1 MIRDSYYTIDLPA
14 KGEYK
19 EKGSKFIAYSFPL
32 NVDIELEGIL
42 ERIKNEHPKARHYC
56 YAYRIGTDMNKFR
69 TNDDGE
75 PSGTAGKPILGQI
88 QCFNI
93 TNVLVVVV
101 RYFGGTK
108 LGASGLISAYKS
120 ATKDALDNS
129 SVIEKYITATYLLNF
144 NYDHMG
150 HILSVIKENNVDITQ
165 KSFDEE
171 CLITI
176 EMRLSEE
183 KAKILKLKA
192 GILGI
197 STDEA
202 EAIAEIPYC
211 KIQKS

>member
-1 MIRDSYYTIDLPA
+1 MIRDSYLTIALPA

-32 NVDIELEGIL
+32 NADTELEGII
-42 ERIKNEHPKARHYC
+42 ESIKNEHPKARHYC

-88 QCFNI
+88 QSFNL

-108 LGASGLISAYKS
+108 LGASGLINAYKS
-120 ATKDALDNS
+120 ATKEALDNS
-129 SVIEKYITATYLLNF
+129 SEIEKYIKASYILHF
-144 NYDHMG
+144 NYDQMG
-150 HILSVIKENNVDITQ
+150 HILSVIKDNNIDITQ

-171 CLITI
+171 CQITI
-176 EMRLSEE
+176 EMRLSEVKE
-183 KAKILKLKA
+183 KILKLKA